1 MKTDVCKLTNDK
13 STLDNILAE
22 AEKSASY
29 NKLNAK
35 QSLQLRLLAEEMVG
49 MLPELLEIG
58 NGEFWIE
65 NDGPEYELH
74 AAIKTK
80 RMTLDKKEEIMSVS
94 KSGVNASS
102 KGIINKIKLIA
113 ESMADGYVE
122 ASKMSNTAGYE
133 FYDMGSATGQLQ
145 NEMWSEAWS
154 LKNYRDSAHDNKDKE
169 TWDELE
175 KSVIANIADDV
186 VVGYIGKKVNII
198 IKKVFK

>member
-65 NDGPEYELH
+65 NDG
-74 AAIKTK
+74 
-80 RMTLDKKEEIMSVS
+80 RSMSCTLLS
-94 KSGVNASS
+94 KQ
-102 KGIINKIKLIA
+102 
-113 ESMADGYVE
+113 
-122 ASKMSNTAGYE
+122 
-133 FYDMGSATGQLQ
+133 SA
-145 NEMWSEAWS
+145 
-154 LKNYRDSAHDNKDKE
+154 
-169 TWDELE
+169 
-175 KSVIANIADDV
+175 
-186 VVGYIGKKVNII
+186 
-198 IKKVFK
+198 